1 MTKIDGLQTYR
12 IYVSLRLHLSDRGF
26 HYKFP
31 IPITWEKFQ
40 SNRYMDVYEY
50 LSYNYTE
57 EFLFEYFLANLISN
71 PNLQPAMLKNK
82 NGIKIHEKWK
92 REIDTIDTTFTTEL
106 VNLCEKFNFSNANEM
121 FTAIHKSINKKLS
134 SEVVTITSINQMID
148 DVVEI
153 DIGCDNE
160 LFNFISN
167 MNVHFIIVLDE
178 IMKQYWRYSFLE
190 DYILTNPDIKEHSLI
205 TAKKYK
211 SLLPVDT
218 YMFKGKIKDFIE
230 YVFL

>member
-1 MTKIDGLQTYR
+1 
-12 IYVSLRLHLSDRGF
+12 
-26 HYKFP
+26 
-31 IPITWEKFQ
+31 
-40 SNRYMDVYEY
+40 MDVYEY

-106 VNLCEKFNFSNANEM
+106 VNLCERFNFSNANEM